1 VSAFKE
7 EGSVEVILLEKV
19 PSLGERGQ
27 KVKVKRGYARNY
39 LFPQKL
45 ALPATEPN
53 LRVFCE
59 EERILEKRDELAMQ
73 SARTQAAKLT
83 DTSCTIPVQVGEE
96 DKLYGSVTAADVSKV
111 LNEQGFKI
119 DKKQVLLEEPIK
131 QLGVYTI
138 DIKLHRKVNA
148 PVKVWVVKE

>member
-1 VSAFKE
+1 M
-7 EGSVEVILLEKV
+7 EVILLEKV
-19 PSLGERGQ
+19 PSLGERGA
-27 KVKVKRGYARNY
+27 KVKVKPGYARNF

-45 ALPATEPN
+45 ALPATEAN
-53 LRVFCE
+53 MRVFRE

-73 SARTQAAKLT
+73 SARVLATKLT

-96 DKLYGSVTAADVSKV
+96 DKLYGSVTAGDVAKV
-111 LNEQGFKI
+111 LRDQGFKI
-119 DKKQVLLEEPIK
+119 EKKQVLLQEPIK

-138 DIKLHRKVNA
+138 DVKLHREVNA

>member
-1 VSAFKE
+1 M
-7 EGSVEVILLEKV
+7 EVILLEKV
-19 PSLGERGQ
+19 PSLGDRGE

-39 LFPQKL
+39 LFPKKL

-53 LRVFCE
+53 LRVFRE
-59 EERILEKRDELAMQ
+59 EERVLAKSDELAIKA
-73 SARTQAAKLT
+73 ARTQASKLT

-96 DKLYGSVTAADVSKV
+96 DKLYGSVTAADISKV
-111 LNEQGFKI
+111 LNDQGFKI

-138 DIKLHRKVNA
+138 DVKLHREVNA

>member
-1 VSAFKE
+1 M
-7 EGSVEVILLEKV
+7 EVILLEKV
-19 PSLGERGQ
+19 PSLGERGE
-27 KVKVKRGYARNY
+27 KVKVKPGYARNY

-53 LRVFCE
+53 MRVFHE

-73 SARTQAAKLT
+73 SARAVAEKLT

-96 DKLYGSVTAADVSKV
+96 DKLYGSVTAADVAKV
-111 LNEQGFKI
+111 LGDQGFKI

-138 DIKLHRKVNA
+138 DVKLHREVNA